1 MHDYEVMRICVRAYL
16 RAMARAQMKLD
27 MIEEQMARLQAR
39 MALRGV
45 DCSASGPTAPA
56 SPDKMPDALAALR
69 EVYDMWDAHYALTG
83 REMAR
88 ARLLC
93 GPHYPNR
100 HALWL
105 HEVERMTW
113 TAVAAALKVS
123 ERSARRMGEQGV
135 RELYYAVP
143 EQWRRDPIPNAEV
156 R

>member
-45 DCSASGPTAPA
+45 DYTAQGPSGVA
-56 SPDKMPDALAALR
+56 SPDKMPDGMAALR
-69 EVYDMWDAHYALTG
+69 EVRDMWDAHYAHTG
-83 REMAR
+83 EEMAQ
-88 ARLLC
+88 ALLLC
-93 GPHYPNR
+93 APDRPNR

-113 TAVAAALKVS
+113 TAVAAALHVS
-123 ERSARRMGEQGV
+123 ERTAKRMGEQGV
-135 RELYYAVP
+135 VELYYAMP
-143 EQWRRDPIPNAEV
+143 EQWRRDPIPNAEA